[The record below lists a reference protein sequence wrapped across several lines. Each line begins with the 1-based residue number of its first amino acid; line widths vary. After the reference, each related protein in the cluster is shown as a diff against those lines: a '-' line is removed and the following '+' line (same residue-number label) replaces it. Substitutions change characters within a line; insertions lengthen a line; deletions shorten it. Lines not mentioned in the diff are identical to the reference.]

1 MVAKVEQGGEV
12 RSKACQTPSE
22 EKTSV
27 EVDGEQFGN
36 GADVEDGGDKDGEIE
51 ECTDDEENGND
62 PAHEHEEECE
72 NEADDD
78 NEEDEDDNKKKE
90 IVFDNDEVIKKAFQ
104 GDEHETHTFSS
115 RA

>member
-12 RSKACQTPSE
+12 RSKACQTPAE

-36 GADVEDGGDKDGEIE
+36 GADVEDGGDKDGE
-51 ECTDDEENGND
+51 CTDDEEKGND

-78 NEEDEDDNKKKE
+78 NGEDEDGNKKKE
-90 IVFDNDEVIKKAFQ
+90 IVFDNDKVIKKAFQ
-104 GDEHETHTFSS
+104 GDEDETHTFSS
-115 RA
+115 RE

>member
-36 GADVEDGGDKDGEIE
+36 GADVESGGDKDGE
-51 ECTDDEENGND
+51 CTDDEEKGNG
-62 PAHEHEEECE
+62 PAHEHEEACE
-72 NEADDD
+72 NEANDD
-78 NEEDEDDNKKKE
+78 NGEDEDGNKKKE
-90 IVFDNDEVIKKAFQ
+90 IVFDNAEVIKKAFQ
-104 GDEHETHTFSS
+104 GDEDETHTFSS

>member
-1 MVAKVEQGGEV
+1 MVAKVEQGGEL

-36 GADVEDGGDKDGEIE
+36 GADVEDGGDKDGE
-51 ECTDDEENGND
+51 CTDDEENGND
-62 PAHEHEEECE
+62 PAQEHAEEYE

-78 NEEDEDDNKKKE
+78 NGEDKYGNKKKQ
-90 IVFDNDEVIKKAFQ
+90 IVFDNAEVIKKAFQ
-104 GDEHETHTFSS
+104 GDGDETHTFSS